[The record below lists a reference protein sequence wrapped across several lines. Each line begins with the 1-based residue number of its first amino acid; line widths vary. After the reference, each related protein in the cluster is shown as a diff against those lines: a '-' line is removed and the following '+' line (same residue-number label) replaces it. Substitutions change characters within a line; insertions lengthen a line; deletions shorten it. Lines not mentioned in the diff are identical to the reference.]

1 MTDIIHGSSR
11 TVPVDNPFFR
21 WWQSVDQWTL
31 VATLGLIVIG
41 LLLSMAASVPLAD
54 SNGMPAFY
62 YVNRQAIYGMI
73 SFCII
78 IFLSTTS
85 LSAVRR
91 FGIIGFFLVVIALA
105 LLPIFGTDFG
115 KGAVRWFSLN
125 WLTIQ
130 PSEYLKPFFVVFISW
145 IVAGNIHS
153 NPRAGLMLSFFSM
166 AICVF
171 LLIMQPDLGQTVVLI
186 GCWVLIHFIVG
197 VSWVFSAVFFTFVAT
212 VAFIFIQF
220 SNHVAT
226 RLKTF
231 FSNVIEPT
239 SQMGLV
245 EQAIHSGGFL
255 GVGAGNGKI
264 KWSLPDAH
272 TDFIIAVAIEEFGL
286 IVFIIILTL
295 YVIILLRTLSRLLIE
310 RNPFLLLVGLG
321 LLTIFQTQA
330 LINLGVAAR
339 LLPTKGMTLPFISYG
354 GSSMVAMGILMGL
367 ILNVTRRRTSENID
381 SFMGGT

>member
-11 TVPVDNPFFR
+11 AVPVDNPFFR

-31 VATLGLIVIG
+31 VATLGLIVMG

-73 SFCII
+73 SFSVI

-85 LSAVRR
+85 LSVVRR

-153 NPRAGLMLSFFSM
+153 NPRAGLILSFFSM

-171 LLIMQPDLGQTVVLI
+171 LLTMQPDLGQTVVLI

-197 VSWVFSAVFFTFVAT
+197 VSWLFSAVFFTFVST

-321 LLTIFQTQA
+321 LLTIIQTQA

-367 ILNVTRRRTSENID
+367 LLNVTRRRTSENID

>member
-1 MTDIIHGSSR
+1 MTDIIHGR
-11 TVPVDNPFFR
+11 PRAVPVDNPFFR
-21 WWQSVDQWTL
+21 WWQSIDQWTL
-31 VATLGLIVIG
+31 VATLGLIVTG

-54 SNGMPAFY
+54 SNNMPSFY
-62 YVNRQAIYGMI
+62 YVYRQAIYGII
-73 SFCII
+73 SFSII
-78 IFLSTTS
+78 VFLSTTR
-85 LSAVRR
+85 LSVIRR
-91 FGIIGFFLVVIALA
+91 FGIIGFFLALIALI

-115 KGAVRWFSLN
+115 KGAVRWFSFN

-145 IVAGNIHS
+145 IVAGNIYT
-153 NPRAGLMLSFFSM
+153 NPRTGLILSFFSM
-166 AICVF
+166 SICVF
-171 LLIMQPDLGQTVVLI
+171 LLILQPDLGQTVVLV
-186 GCWVLIHFIVG
+186 GCWVLIHFLVG
-197 VSWVFSAVFFTFVAT
+197 VSWLFSAVFFTFIST
-212 VAFIFIQF
+212 VAFIFYQF

-226 RLKTF
+226 RLKNF
-231 FSNVIEPT
+231 FSNVTEPT
-239 SQMGLV
+239 SQIGLV

-286 IVFIIILTL
+286 IVFILILTL
-295 YVIILLRTLSRLLIE
+295 FIVILLRTLSRLVIE
-310 RNPFLLLVGLG
+310 RNPFLLLVGFG
-321 LLTIFQTQA
+321 LLTIIQTQA

-367 ILNVTRRRTSENID
+367 LLNVTRRRTRENID

>member
-11 TVPVDNPFFR
+11 AVPVDNPFFR
-21 WWQSVDQWTL
+21 WWQSVDQWSL
-31 VATLGLIVIG
+31 VATLGLIVMG
-41 LLLSMAASVPLAD
+41 LLLSMAASAPLAD
-54 SNGMPAFY
+54 SNGMHAFY
-62 YVNRQAIYGMI
+62 YVNRQAIYGVM
-73 SFCII
+73 SFCVI

-85 LSAVRR
+85 LSVVRR

-115 KGAVRWFSLN
+115 KGAVRWFSVN
-125 WLTIQ
+125 WLTVQ

-145 IVAGNIHS
+145 IVAGNIQS
-153 NPRAGLMLSFFSM
+153 NPRAGLILSFFSM

-171 LLIMQPDLGQTVVLI
+171 LLTMQPDLGQTVVLI

-197 VSWVFSAVFFTFVAT
+197 VSWLFSAVFFTFVLT

-226 RLKTF
+226 RLKNF
-231 FSNVIEPT
+231 FSSVTEPT

-245 EQAIHSGGFL
+245 EQAIQSGGFL

-295 YVIILLRTLSRLLIE
+295 YVIILLRTLSRLLME

-321 LLTIFQTQA
+321 LLTIIQTQA

-367 ILNVTRRRTSENID
+367 LLNVTRRRTSENID

>member
-11 TVPVDNPFFR
+11 AVPVDNPFFR

-31 VATLGLIVIG
+31 VATLGLIVMG

-54 SNGMPAFY
+54 SNDMPAFY
-62 YVNRQAIYGMI
+62 YVHRQAIYGMI
-73 SFCII
+73 SFSLI

-85 LSAVRR
+85 LSVVRR

-153 NPRAGLMLSFFSM
+153 NPRAGLILSFFSM
-166 AICVF
+166 AICVS
-171 LLIMQPDLGQTVVLI
+171 LLTMQPDLGQTVVLI

-197 VSWVFSAVFFTFVAT
+197 VSWLFSAVFFTFVST
-212 VAFIFIQF
+212 VAFFFIQF

-231 FSNVIEPT
+231 FSNVIDPT

-295 YVIILLRTLSRLLIE
+295 YIVILLRTLSRLLVE

-321 LLTIFQTQA
+321 LLTIIQTQA

-367 ILNVTRRRTSENID
+367 LLNVTRRRTSEDID

>member
-11 TVPVDNPFFR
+11 AVPVDNPFFR

-31 VATLGLIVIG
+31 VATLGLIVMG

-54 SNGMPAFY
+54 SNGMPTFY
-62 YVNRQAIYGMI
+62 YVNRQAIYGII
-73 SFCII
+73 SFCVI

-85 LSAVRR
+85 LSVVRR

-130 PSEYLKPFFVVFISW
+130 PSEYLKPFFVIFISW
-145 IVAGNIHS
+145 IVAGNIYS
-153 NPRAGLMLSFFSM
+153 NPRAGLILSFFSM

-171 LLIMQPDLGQTVVLI
+171 LLTMQPDLGQTVVLI

-197 VSWVFSAVFFTFVAT
+197 VSWLFSAVFFTFVST

-321 LLTIFQTQA
+321 LLTIIQTQA

-367 ILNVTRRRTSENID
+367 LLNVTRRRTSENID

>member
-11 TVPVDNPFFR
+11 AVPVDNPFFR

-31 VATLGLIVIG
+31 VATLGLIVMG

-62 YVNRQAIYGMI
+62 YVNRQAIYGII
-73 SFCII
+73 SFCVI

-85 LSAVRR
+85 LSVVRR

-153 NPRAGLMLSFFSM
+153 NPRAGLILSFFSM

-171 LLIMQPDLGQTVVLI
+171 LLTMQPDLGQTVVLI

-197 VSWVFSAVFFTFVAT
+197 VSWLFSAVFFTFVTT

-220 SNHVAT
+220 SDHVAT

-239 SQMGLV
+239 SQMGFV

-310 RNPFLLLVGLG
+310 KNPFLLLVGLG
-321 LLTIFQTQA
+321 LLTIIQTQT

-367 ILNVTRRRTSENID
+367 LLNVTRRRTSENID

>member
-1 MTDIIHGSSR
+1 MTDIIHGR
-11 TVPVDNPFFR
+11 PRAVPVDNPFFR
-21 WWQSVDQWTL
+21 WWQSIDQWTL
-31 VATLGLIVIG
+31 VATLGLIVTG

-54 SNGMPAFY
+54 SNNMPSFY
-62 YVNRQAIYGMI
+62 YVYRQAIYGII
-73 SFCII
+73 SFSII
-78 IFLSTTS
+78 VFLSTTT
-85 LSAVRR
+85 LSVIRR
-91 FGIIGFFLVVIALA
+91 FGIIGFFLALIALI

-115 KGAVRWFSLN
+115 KGAVRWFSFN

-145 IVAGNIHS
+145 IVAGNIYT
-153 NPRAGLMLSFFSM
+153 NPRTGLILSFFSM
-166 AICVF
+166 FICVF
-171 LLIMQPDLGQTVVLI
+171 LLILQPDLGQTVVLV
-186 GCWVLIHFIVG
+186 GCWVLIHFLVG
-197 VSWVFSAVFFTFVAT
+197 VSWLFSAVFFTFIST
-212 VAFIFIQF
+212 VAFIFYQF

-226 RLKTF
+226 RLKNF
-231 FSNVIEPT
+231 FSNVTEPT
-239 SQMGLV
+239 SQIGLV

-286 IVFIIILTL
+286 IVFILILTL
-295 YVIILLRTLSRLLIE
+295 FIVILLRTLSRLVIE
-310 RNPFLLLVGLG
+310 RNPFLLLVGFG
-321 LLTIFQTQA
+321 LLTIIQTQA

-367 ILNVTRRRTSENID
+367 LLNVTRRRTRENID

>member
-11 TVPVDNPFFR
+11 AVPVDNPFFR

-31 VATLGLIVIG
+31 VATLGLIVMG
-41 LLLSMAASVPLAD
+41 LLLSLAASVPLAD
-54 SNGMPAFY
+54 SNDMPAFY
-62 YVNRQAIYGMI
+62 YVHRQAIYGMI
-73 SFCII
+73 SFSLI
-78 IFLSTTS
+78 IFLSTRS
-85 LSAVRR
+85 LSVVRR
-91 FGIIGFFLVVIALA
+91 FGIIGFFLIVIALT
-105 LLPIFGTDFG
+105 LLPFFGTDFG

-130 PSEYLKPFFVVFISW
+130 PSEYLKPFFVIFISW

-153 NPRAGLMLSFFSM
+153 NPRAGLILSFFSM
-166 AICVF
+166 AVCVF
-171 LLIMQPDLGQTVVLI
+171 LLTMQPDLGQTVVLI

-197 VSWVFSAVFFTFVAT
+197 VSWLFSAAFFTFVST
-212 VAFIFIQF
+212 VAFIFYQF
-220 SNHVAT
+220 SNHVAA

-295 YVIILLRTLSRLLIE
+295 YVIILLRTLSRLLVE

-321 LLTIFQTQA
+321 LLTIIQTQA

-367 ILNVTRRRTSENID
+367 LLNVTRRRTSENID